1 MTEMKSENWKPAN
14 LNSLVADMVDAVESG
29 QIDSAFDNIKMTG
42 GCLPRS
48 KNTKN
53 FTKNYLAAC
62 IQADL
67 QGVSEASNDT
77 ALGLVMLSGK

>member
-29 QIDSAFDNIKMTG
+29 QIDSAFDNIEMTG
-42 GCLPRS
+42 GFLSRS

-53 FTKNYLAAC
+53 FTKNYLVAGFH
-62 IQADL
+62 L
-67 QGVSEASNDT
+67 
-77 ALGLVMLSGK
+77 